1 VVKNMIYFRFLT
13 LILVTLCSSVSFYT
27 CANAG
32 IRSFILYES
41 PSEKL
46 NADGIILKYKL
57 GAAGLQGSV
66 KTDFGDFGGTF
77 GLGYNPKET
86 ATMRVGG
93 ATAKMEGPV
102 DAVYT
107 ALSYKTIPLEL
118 GIIEARLF
126 MQHESFAFSGDRLTG
141 ALNDARMLSGT
152 VEGKMTNDSIAIQI
166 EVDKLP
172 QDFNLVAEYGQ
183 DFWNYELITT
193 AKIVSNGISA
203 RLRPKLTSIDP
214 YIKISLRKKILSQ
227 ELEFYYKQKSLS
239 AASSVTLNRFGI
251 NLRFDF

>member
-1 VVKNMIYFRFLT
+1 MNYLRFLT

-27 CANAG
+27 CANAE

-41 PSEKL
+41 PSENL
-46 NADGIILKYKL
+46 NAGGLSLKYKV

-66 KTDFGDFGGTF
+66 KTGFGDFGGFF

-102 DAVYT
+102 DAVYK
-107 ALSYKTIPLEL
+107 ALSYNTNSLKL

-126 MQHESFAFSGDRLTG
+126 MQHESFDFSGDRLTG
-141 ALNDARMLSGT
+141 TLNDARKLSGT

>member
-1 VVKNMIYFRFLT
+1 MIYFRFLT

-46 NADGIILKYKL
+46 NAGGIILKYKV

-102 DAVYT
+102 DAVYK

-141 ALNDARMLSGT
+141 TLNDARMLSGT